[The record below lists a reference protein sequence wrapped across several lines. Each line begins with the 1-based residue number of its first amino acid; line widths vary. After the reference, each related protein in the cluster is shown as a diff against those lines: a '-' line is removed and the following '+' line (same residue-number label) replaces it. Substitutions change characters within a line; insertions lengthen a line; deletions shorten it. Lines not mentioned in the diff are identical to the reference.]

1 LHFQVES
8 SDFDRQSGGHL
19 STVFPN
25 SKSKIKNQKYS
36 MDLGLKGKVALVAA
50 ASRGL
55 GRAVAEE
62 LATEGASLVLCARG
76 AEALEETR
84 AYIEETKGAPVVA
97 VRADVSIAEDVA
109 KVFTA
114 GFERFGQIDI
124 LVTNAGGPP
133 AGQFETLSREAW
145 EAATRLT
152 LHSALE
158 LTRQVLPGMKERR
171 WGRILNITS
180 IAVKQ
185 PVENLLLSNSLRAAV
200 TGFARTLANEVA
212 TWGITVN
219 NIMPG
224 YTRTERLEELAGM
237 MAKKDQI
244 TEAEFM
250 GRWEK
255 EIPMGRLGDPREFA
269 ALAAFLV
276 SERASYITGTSI
288 PVDGGWIRAL
298 L

>member
-1 LHFQVES
+1 
-8 SDFDRQSGGHL
+8 
-19 STVFPN
+19 
-25 SKSKIKNQKYS
+25 

-62 LATEGASLVLCARG
+62 LANEGASLVLCARG
-76 AEALEETR
+76 AEALDETR
-84 AYIEETKGAPVVA
+84 NHIEQ
-97 VRADVSIAEDVA
+97 
-109 KVFTA
+109 TA
-114 GFERFGQIDI
+114 GTPVMAVAADLSLAVDISNVVNSGLQRFGRIDI

-133 AGQFETLSREAW
+133 TGQFESLSRESW

-152 LHSALE
+152 LHSVLE

-185 PVENLLLSNSLRAAV
+185 PIDNLMLSNSLRAAV

-224 YTRTERLEELAGM
+224 YTRTERLEELALM
-237 MAKKDQI
+237 MAEKEKI
-244 TEAEFM
+244 SLAEYVE
-250 GRWEK
+250 RWEK
-255 EIPMGRLGDPREFA
+255 EIPMRRLGESRELA
-269 ALAAFLV
+269 ALAAFIV
-276 SERASYITGTSI
+276 SERASYVTGTSI